1 MKTGYTSR
9 AVVVALAII
18 GGFFALKPCS
28 AQADPTTQITG
39 LKLELHTGGDDKD
52 KGEAI
57 NIQIIKNDTD
67 IIYDSGW
74 IGANNKYHENDI
86 TYWPFEPKRPFKL
99 GDSPNL
105 KLRVEKKGDKGWQ
118 VSFRLLSNNNSII
131 LVDNTPEVLFGKR
144 NSVVVDKPLLG
155 ADGVKATHLD
165 GGSIHVF
172 AFTAKP

>member
-1 MKTGYTSR
+1 MKLRHISAAATMT
-9 AVVVALAII
+9 LAIVA
-18 GGFFALKPCS
+18 GFFAAAPQR
-28 AQADPTTQITG
+28 AQADPATQITG

-57 NIQIIKNDTD
+57 SIQIIKNDTV
-67 IIYDSGW
+67 IVYDSGW
-74 IGANNKYHENDI
+74 IGADNTYHDNDT
-86 TYWPFEPKRPFKL
+86 TYWGFEPKVPFTL

-105 KLRVEKKGDKGWQ
+105 KLRIEKQGDKGWK
-118 VSFRLLSNNNSII
+118 VSFRLLSNKDSLV

-155 ADGVKATHLD
+155 ADGIKATHLD